1 MDVRSIKILILT
13 KGGTPVVEGQ
23 GVQREGPGQ
32 AGGDDGQAA
41 PRYQEVIG
49 NNTNLKKENRTSVQ
63 GSDSYRCV
71 THIQSISQ

>member
-1 MDVRSIKILILT
+1 MYVRSTKILILT

-41 PRYQEVIG
+41 PRYQEVHM
-49 NNTNLKKENRTSVQ
+49 E
-63 GSDSYRCV
+63 
-71 THIQSISQ
+71 